1 MGHTLTLFRFLF
13 ESCDTF
19 RQLVVSS
26 TGSSTFTTTVCCL
39 RVCAFGFV
47 PSGLC
52 LRVFCPLVLLPMLVV
67 MSRMGDIGLPFSIAS
82 DVGRYEPHGWYW
94 VWSLR
99 AHGSLFVQYW
109 ARANFMM
116 FHWYVYS
123 LGIALRCWSFW
134 AAWSIAITLWN
145 LYTLWVFVICLL
157 ACFGIIVSFVSI
169 CCRWYEVTLYCFECE
184 SDWRKVNRLVRTSG
198 YGTYVNI
205 FRIPF
210 RELWHIPP
218 VSGVQYWV
226 YDLHHYGLL
235 PSGML
240 PSGMMP
246 SGMLPLGLYLRG
258 CAFGYWVAL

>member
-1 MGHTLTLFRFLF
+1 MGHTLTLFGFLF

-26 TGSSTFTTTVCCL
+26 TGSLTFTTTVCCL

-47 PSGLC
+47 PSGL
-52 LRVFCPLVLLPMLVV
+52 
-67 MSRMGDIGLPFSIAS
+67 LPFSIAS

-134 AAWSIAITLWN
+134 AARYVAITLWN
-145 LYTLWVFVICLL
+145 LCYLHWYLLLPFWLVLGYSYPLFLWV
-157 ACFGIIVSFVSI
+157 A
-169 CCRWYEVTLYCFECE
+169 
-184 SDWRKVNRLVRTSG
+184 DDMRLV
-198 YGTYVNI
+198 I
-205 FRIPF
+205 IWFLF
-210 RELWHIPP
+210 
-218 VSGVQYWV
+218 
-226 YDLHHYGLL
+226 
-235 PSGML
+235 
-240 PSGMMP
+240 
-246 SGMLPLGLYLRG
+246 
-258 CAFGYWVAL
+258 C